1 MPYRCLR
8 WWFSRDT
15 PPIWN
20 MRRTVCLQCHN
31 DLQMVRVRP
40 SDSSGFVVGRVWW
53 FVRIFLHFHGVRACG
68 ARPVIARPRTHPC
81 HREATHS
88 PRHREAT
95 HSPRHREATY
105 SPRHR
110 EAMHSPRH
118 REAVRP
124 WRSMTSCPHGLPR
137 FARNDGGMHGLPRFA
152 RNDGLFILARPHT
165 RPVIARPRTR
175 LVIARPLGRGDPCLF
190 ARMDCRATLARTR

>member
-53 FVRIFLHFHGVRACG
+53 FVRIFLPFHGVRACG

-137 FARNDGGMHGLPRFA
+137 FARNDS
-152 RNDGLFILARPHT
+152 LAS
-165 RPVIARPRTR
+165 
-175 LVIARPLGRGDPCLF
+175 GRGCPFRHRVASGQLF
-190 ARMDCRATLARTR
+190 DDDAADGIAGAKRADHADLAGGEVAVVAVEGDD

>member
-1 MPYRCLR
+1 MSYRCLR

-20 MRRTVCLQCHN
+20 MRRAVCLQCHN
-31 DLQMVRVRP
+31 DPQMVRVRP

-53 FVRIFLHFHGVRACG
+53 FVRIFLPFHGVRACG

-81 HREATHS
+81 HREAT
-88 PRHREAT
+88 
-95 HSPRHREATY
+95 
-105 SPRHR
+105 
-110 EAMHSPRH
+110 HSPRH

-152 RNDGLFILARPHT
+152 RNDSLFILARPHT
-165 RPVIARPRTR
+165 RPVIARPRNH